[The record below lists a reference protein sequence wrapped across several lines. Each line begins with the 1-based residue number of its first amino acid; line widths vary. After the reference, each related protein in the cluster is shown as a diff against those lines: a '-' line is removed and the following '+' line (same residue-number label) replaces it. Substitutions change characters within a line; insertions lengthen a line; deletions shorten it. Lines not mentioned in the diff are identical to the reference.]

1 MDILIA
7 ILWYLQ
13 LLVPGQTYT
22 TAEINAIYQNNQT
35 TVEAIQNDDAKTNE
49 ALDYFDQTNTDL
61 IEIWEDPIE
70 IPEPQHR

>member
-1 MDILIA
+1 
-7 ILWYLQ
+7 
-13 LLVPGQTYT
+13 
-22 TAEINAIYQNNQT
+22 YQNNQT